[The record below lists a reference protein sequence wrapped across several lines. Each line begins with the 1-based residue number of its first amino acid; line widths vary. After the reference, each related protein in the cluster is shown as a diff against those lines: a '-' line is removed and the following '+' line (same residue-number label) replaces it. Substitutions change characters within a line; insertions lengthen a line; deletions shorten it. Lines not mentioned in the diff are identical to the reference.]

1 MWNSEEFR
9 KLLESVKKLRDGQSI
24 IIDQNNT
31 ILKDKN
37 GNPYREGTVIT
48 PNGDVYTPLPDT
60 HPIMQ
65 LQKKFDAYV
74 QKMGGI
80 DFLGANAM
88 IEHNKQM
95 DKWTKEITNNTAISN
110 IINNNRNVQPVVNQE
125 FHITMP
131 NVTDSTTA
139 TSLMNDLQSI
149 ATKKLQVDW

>member
-1 MWNSEEFR
+1 
-9 KLLESVKKLRDGQSI
+9 
-24 IIDQNNT
+24 
-31 ILKDKN
+31 
-37 GNPYREGTVIT
+37 
-48 PNGDVYTPLPDT
+48 
-60 HPIMQ
+60 
-65 LQKKFDAYV
+65 
-74 QKMGGI
+74 
-80 DFLGANAM
+80 M